1 MAVNTQAK
9 AAKKGMSLNM
19 RNTLV
24 GMSFILPNFIGFF
37 IFVLIP
43 VLFSFTL
50 SFMEWDGFNAMSFIG
65 LENFKELFDDRVFR
79 SSLVQTIIYSVFTV
93 IFSMAAALG
102 LALLLN
108 RKMRGVNFFRS
119 AIFFPYVAS
128 VVAVGS
134 VWKAMFMKN
143 GGVVNVVLSALGV
156 AEENLPGWFASTD
169 WALAGVIIV
178 TIWRQMGYYMIIYLA
193 ALQDVPPEL
202 QEAAM
207 IDGATGFQRFRRI
220 TFPMLTPS
228 HFFVLMMLIINSFKT
243 FDLIFCLTEGGPG
256 TATTLLSMYIY
267 NKSFLSWDYGVASAA
282 AMILFLIVGGVTI
295 IQFKIEK
302 RFTDYM

>member
-1 MAVNTQAK
+1 MKPKQKSA
-9 AAKKGMSLNM
+9 MSM
-19 RNTLV
+19 ERRNALV
-24 GMSFILPNFIGFF
+24 GISFILPNFIGFL

-43 VLFSFTL
+43 VIFSFIL
-50 SFMEWDGFNAMSFIG
+50 AFMDWDGFTEMKFV
-65 LENFKELFDDRVFR
+65 LFDNFKTIFADRIFR
-79 SSLVQTIIYSVFTV
+79 ESLIQTIVYCVFNV
-93 IFSMAAALG
+93 VLSAVAALG
-102 LALLLN
+102 LALILN
-108 RKMRGVNFFRS
+108 TKLKGKTFFRS

>member
-1 MAVNTQAK
+1 
-9 AAKKGMSLNM
+9 
-19 RNTLV
+19 
-24 GMSFILPNFIGFF
+24 
-37 IFVLIP
+37 
-43 VLFSFTL
+43 
-50 SFMEWDGFNAMSFIG
+50 
-65 LENFKELFDDRVFR
+65 
-79 SSLVQTIIYSVFTV
+79 
-93 IFSMAAALG
+93 
-102 LALLLN
+102 
-108 RKMRGVNFFRS
+108 
-119 AIFFPYVAS
+119 
-128 VVAVGS
+128 
-134 VWKAMFMKN
+134 
-143 GGVVNVVLSALGV
+143 
-156 AEENLPGWFASTD
+156 
-169 WALAGVIIV
+169 
-178 TIWRQMGYYMIIYLA
+178 MIIYLA